1 MIQPDKIIRS
11 RRKTL
16 SVSVDVFGQVI
27 VRAPLRCGDER
38 IFPSFGKKKPGFPS
52 IDKKRWGQGLNC
64 RRKIWTDIDFCFS
77 EKNVPFVS
85 IPVRES
91 ATTKKREKS
100 FCLRKIPAQS

>member
-38 IFPSFGKKKPGFPS
+38 IFSFLREKEAWISKYRQKALGAGIKLPPENLDGYRFLLLGKE
-52 IDKKRWGQGLNC
+52 C
-64 RRKIWTDIDFCFS
+64 A
-77 EKNVPFVS
+77 
-85 IPVRES
+85 VRLYTGSRIRYDE
-91 ATTKKREKS
+91 KREKS

>member
-38 IFPSFGKKKPGFPS
+38 IFSFLREKEAWILRLSQSVSFAREFSAGKKTSPV
-52 IDKKRWGQGLNC
+52 
-64 RRKIWTDIDFCFS
+64 FS
-77 EKNVPFVS
+77 S
-85 IPVRES
+85 
-91 ATTKKREKS
+91 
-100 FCLRKIPAQS
+100 